1 MSKTMR
7 NLDMANFLA
16 ELTDWNRH
24 SERVVVEAIIT
35 GEEDLIKGACEV
47 LLQHYEDGHLSI
59 PNGDK
64 RRELIKKIDE
74 KLENFGYYE

>member
-47 LLQHYEDGHLSI
+47 LLQHYEDGYLSI

-64 RRELIKKIDE
+64 RRELVKNINE

>member
-1 MSKTMR
+1 MSKINEMKVGD
-7 NLDMANFLA
+7 LLY

-35 GEEDLIKGACEV
+35 GEYDLIQGACEV
-47 LLQHYEDGHLSI
+47 LLQHYKDEHLTAE
-59 PNGDK
+59 NGAK
-64 RRELIKKIDE
+64 RSELIKKIDE

>member
-7 NLDMANFLA
+7 NLDMVNFLA

-35 GEEDLIKGACEV
+35 GEYDLIQGACEV
-47 LLQHYEDGHLSI
+47 LLQHYKDEHLTTE
-59 PNGDK
+59 NGNK
-64 RRELIKKIDE
+64 RSELIKKIEE

>member
-1 MSKTMR
+1 MSKINEMKVGD
-7 NLDMANFLA
+7 LLY

-47 LLQHYEDGHLSI
+47 LLQHYEDGYLSI

-64 RRELIKKIDE
+64 RRELVKNINE

>member
-1 MSKTMR
+1 MSKINEMKVGEF
-7 NLDMANFLA
+7 LD

-47 LLQHYEDGHLSI
+47 LLRHQKDGYLTTE
-59 PNGDK
+59 NGDK
-64 RRELIKKIDE
+64 RRELIEKI
-74 KLENFGYYE
+74 NNTTTR